1 MTQFIKIKKLER
13 VIRYLENGK
22 DCMKYD
28 EYLAKGYP
36 IGSGV
41 IEGTCKN
48 LVNDR
53 FEHTGMHWSLK
64 GANALLGLR
73 SIHIN
78 NLAADYWR
86 FHQNSE
92 KQRLYGHLGGRSETG
107 LAA

>member
-1 MTQFIKIKKLER
+1 MER
-13 VIRYLENGK
+13 VIAYLDNGK

-28 EYLAKGYP
+28 EYLANGYP

-53 FEHTGMHWSLK
+53 FEHTGMHWSIK

-78 NLAADYWR
+78 NLTSDYWR
-86 FHQNSE
+86 FHQRKE
-92 KQRLYGHLGGRSETG
+92 KEWLYGHLAENIGMGV
-107 LAA
+107 AA